1 MKISMKKRLLLSLL
15 VIQLA
20 ACDSS
25 PSSPEDGPPDGV
37 IPPISDAALL
47 SHLNF
52 FAADSLY
59 GRRAGSEHERRSAE
73 YIRDRFIEMDLEPGA
88 PSYFQEFT
96 ITVPVDG
103 RTGLVSQNVLGILRG
118 QGSLAGQ
125 WVILGAHY
133 DHVGYDDNA
142 SGTSLMLEVAG
153 HLVEYFSDETR
164 GEIDRR
170 SIMFQAYGAEEV
182 GLIGSTYYCGHPG
195 LVMDS
200 VMAMVN
206 LDMVG
211 RLRNESLSLIG
222 ASSSPGWAAIVA
234 GANTESLSLTEVEG
248 FLNRSDQY
256 CFYQREKP
264 VLFLHTGLHPEY
276 HTPSDDVELINEAGM
291 VRVGDLTI
299 KIMLDLIYRYD
310 RLVYTGGTLPEGAP
324 VADLRP
330 LLVH

>member
-1 MKISMKKRLLLSLL
+1 VVSRAIWANIVGEFLMKISMKKRLLLSLL

-133 DHVGYDDNA
+133 DHVGYSRGLQRGRRQRIRHLADA
-142 SGTSLMLEVAG
+142 GGRWPSG
-153 HLVEYFSDETR
+153 R
-164 GEIDRR
+164 
-170 SIMFQAYGAEEV
+170 
-182 GLIGSTYYCGHPG
+182 
-195 LVMDS
+195 
-200 VMAMVN
+200 
-206 LDMVG
+206 
-211 RLRNESLSLIG
+211 
-222 ASSSPGWAAIVA
+222 
-234 GANTESLSLTEVEG
+234 
-248 FLNRSDQY
+248 
-256 CFYQREKP
+256 
-264 VLFLHTGLHPEY
+264 VLF
-276 HTPSDDVELINEAGM
+276 
-291 VRVGDLTI
+291 
-299 KIMLDLIYRYD
+299 
-310 RLVYTGGTLPEGAP
+310 
-324 VADLRP
+324 
-330 LLVH
+330 